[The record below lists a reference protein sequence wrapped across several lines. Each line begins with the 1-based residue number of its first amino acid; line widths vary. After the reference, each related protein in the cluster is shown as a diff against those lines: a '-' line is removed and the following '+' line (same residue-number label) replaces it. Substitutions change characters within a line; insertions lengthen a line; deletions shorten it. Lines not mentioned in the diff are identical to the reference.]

1 MEGRWLNNQIKNN
14 LCSTDNRIP
23 HMSFFKNLFKKN
35 EPVKTYAD
43 FWAWFRENAPA
54 FYEVV
59 KNNRNPEKDFI
70 GKLSPKLDAL
80 KDGIAF
86 LAGMDDEN
94 TAELIFT
101 PDGIIKNIVF
111 AEELVHAAP
120 SIPNWKFTALKPATD
135 LENIQLEMAGYTFHG
150 ENLSFYPVVHA
161 HYPDEI
167 DIAIVHPDYTE
178 KDKTTLSNGTFLF
191 MDHYLGELNSV
202 SIIDNATVI
211 SGEQAEQELIP
222 IAKLK
227 DYLVWREKEFVE
239 KYQGLRYDTEQDTYA
254 SMQAT
259 LSNGK
264 PLLAI
269 INTTLLDWDSKA
281 SHPWILTINL
291 SYRTRRSDGFPE
303 QHTYDQLTRF
313 EEEMMQ
319 ELKDSE
325 GYLNIGRFT
334 ADGER
339 EIYVACR
346 DFRKPSRVTYDLAA
360 RYADKF
366 TVTYDI
372 YKDKYWQS
380 LEKFR
385 GSQTE

>member
-1 MEGRWLNNQIKNN
+1 
-14 LCSTDNRIP
+14 
-23 HMSFFKNLFKKN
+23 MSFFKNLFKKN
-35 EPVKTYAD
+35 EPIKTYQD
-43 FWAWFRENAPA
+43 FWNWFQENAPA

-101 PDGIIKNIVF
+101 PDGVIKNIVF

-120 SIPNWKFTALKPATD
+120 PIPNWKFTALKPATD
-135 LENIQLEMAGYTFHG
+135 MENIQLEMAGYTFHG

-161 HYPDEI
+161 HYPDKI
-167 DIAIVHPDYTE
+167 DIAIVHQDYTE
-178 KDKTTLSNGTFLF
+178 KDKTALINGTFLF

-211 SGEQAEQELIP
+211 SIEQAAQELIP

-259 LSNGK
+259 LSNGR
-264 PLLAI
+264 PLVAI

-291 SYRTRRSDGFPE
+291 SYKTNRSDGFPE
-303 QHTYDQLTRF
+303 QQTYDLLTHF
-313 EEEMMQ
+313 EEEIML
-319 ELKDSE
+319 ELKDAD

-339 EIYVACR
+339 EIYFACR

-360 RYADKF
+360 RYAGQF